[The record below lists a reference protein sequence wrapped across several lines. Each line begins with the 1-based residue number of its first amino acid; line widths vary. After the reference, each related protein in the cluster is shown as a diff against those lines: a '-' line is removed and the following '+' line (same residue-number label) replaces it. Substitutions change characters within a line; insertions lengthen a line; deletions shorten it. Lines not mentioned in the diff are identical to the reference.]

1 MKVIEMDK
9 ERQRWLRDG
18 GECGKDG
25 EKVRRVEKWEGLYVG
40 REEGAQHGRKFPF
53 PSRLTVQ
60 DGLDCFKRR
69 E

>member
-1 MKVIEMDK
+1 MKVTEMDK

-40 REEGAQHGRKFPF
+40 RKEHNTAENFRSPAA
-53 PSRLTVQ
+53 
-60 DGLDCFKRR
+60 
-69 E
+69 